1 MSFKI
6 TNKTIS
12 DSCICSRR
20 KAEILIR
27 DKKVLIN
34 GIIIEIVMK
43 VNPGKINI
51 LKKELNHSFHK
62 IVFME
67 RGNRQIR
74 RSISLLVSKVIDLQ
88 RNKVG
93 KISLGK
99 LKIGELRKIESS
111 QLRKHK

>member
-1 MSFKI
+1 MSSKI
-6 TNKTIS
+6 TNKRIS
-12 DSCICSRR
+12 NSCICSR
-20 KAEILIR
+20 KKSEILIS
-27 DKKVLIN
+27 DKKVLVN
-34 GIIIEIVMK
+34 GKIVEIVMK
-43 VNPGKINI
+43 VYPCKINI

-88 RNKVG
+88 SIKVG